1 MKKRLICLM
10 MAALFVMLLC
20 GCNQHSDVSALPK
33 EVISTEEQN
42 YEEVSE
48 DVVEEPAEESET
60 VLEKEPQKTQYIL
73 NTNSKK
79 FHDPDCSSVGQM
91 KEYNKEYFT
100 GDRETVIARGY
111 VPCKK
116 CKPQ

>member
-42 YEEVSE
+42 YEEVS
-48 DVVEEPAEESET
+48 
-60 VLEKEPQKTQYIL
+60 
-73 NTNSKK
+73 
-79 FHDPDCSSVGQM
+79 
-91 KEYNKEYFT
+91 
-100 GDRETVIARGY
+100 
-111 VPCKK
+111 
-116 CKPQ
+116 